1 MQNERALPSRS
12 SNGTT
17 EQYHAP
23 WNTARRDRLV
33 GIVRKV
39 YARDPTLLSL
49 DGRIHD
55 NINTGGVAATRVQQP
70 GAHPGD
76 TKLIG

>member
-1 MQNERALPSRS
+1 MLH
-12 SNGTT
+12 GT
-17 EQYHAP
+17 
-23 WNTARRDRLV
+23 RLV

-39 YARDPTLLSL
+39 YEHDPTLLSL

-70 GAHPGD
+70 GAHPGN